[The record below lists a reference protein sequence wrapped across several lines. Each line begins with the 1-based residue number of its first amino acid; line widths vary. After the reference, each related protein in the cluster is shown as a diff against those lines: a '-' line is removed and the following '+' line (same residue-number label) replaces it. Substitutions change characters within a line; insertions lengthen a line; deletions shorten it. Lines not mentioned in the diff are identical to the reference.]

1 MDNARTVQG
10 IYEAF
15 GRGDIPA
22 IMDQV
27 SEAVEW
33 EQWDGANA
41 GQDAGV
47 PWLVRRSGKG
57 GVGDFFQ
64 AIADNLE
71 FHSFEPRNIL
81 AGGDQ
86 VAATIAFDATVTPTG
101 ERLQDEEIHLWTFDD
116 AGKVVGLRHYV
127 DTAKHIKAAKGSP
140 AGVT

>member
-1 MDNARTVQG
+1 MSNAETVLA

-22 IMDQV
+22 IMDRV
-27 SEAVEW
+27 ADAVEW
-33 EQWDGANA
+33 EQWDGANV

-47 PWLVRRSGKG
+47 PWLARRAGKA

-71 FHSFEPRNIL
+71 FHGFEPRNIL
-81 AGGDQ
+81 EGANQ
-86 VAATIAFDATVTPTG
+86 VAATIAIDATVTPTG
-101 ERLQDEEIHLWTFDD
+101 ERFQDEEIHLWTFDA
-116 AGKVVGLRHYV
+116 AGKIVGLRHYV